1 MGSYG
6 DRREPLLARH
16 IRHEIV
22 EFIRKACEWRRRH
35 LQLSVKAQP
44 LLRNEDE
51 VTGRLRVAPRSGI
64 RALFRGPRFGS
75 QLYFFQA
82 DFAEFFHPKESDDG
96 NQLWG
101 HVVKCLVARSLLLAV
116 R

>member
-1 MGSYG
+1 
-6 DRREPLLARH
+6 LLGCH
-16 IRHEIV
+16 ERHEIV
-22 EFIRKACEWRRRH
+22 EFVSKARTWRRWN

-44 LLRNEDE
+44 FLCDEDK
-51 VTGRLRVAPRSGI
+51 VAGGFGVAPRFGI

-75 QLYFFQA
+75 QLYLFQA
-82 DFAEFFHPKESDDG
+82 YFAEFFHPKESDDG